1 MRPAFVFTGRAAGD
15 LGHGG
20 RHVDPAALD
29 PAVVAR
35 RAAVC
40 PLPWTWLRQV
50 HGSDVVVVREP
61 GQHAGV
67 AADAAVTATPGCAVA
82 VLTADCAPVALVG
95 EGGVV
100 GVAHAGWRGLVAGV
114 VERTVDAMRAEG
126 AGRISATIGPC
137 IHPECYEFGPA
148 DLDVV
153 AARLG
158 DGVRA
163 TTAAGR
169 PALDLP
175 AGVRAA
181 LASAG
186 VEEVTT
192 IDACTACEPARW
204 YSHRARRERAR
215 QALVAWIDP

>member
-1 MRPAFVFTGRAAGD
+1 MRPAFVFTGRAEGD

-20 RHVDPAALD
+20 RRVDPGALD

-50 HGSDVVVVREP
+50 HGAGVVVVRAP
-61 GQHAGV
+61 GEHAGAV
-67 AADAAVTATPGCAVA
+67 ADAAVTRTPGCAIA

-114 VERTVDAMRAEG
+114 IWRTVEAMAALG
-126 AGRISATIGPC
+126 AGRISATVGPC
-137 IHPECYEFGPA
+137 IHPECYEFGPS
-148 DLDVV
+148 DLDAV

-158 DGVRA
+158 DAVRA
-163 TTAAGR
+163 TTADGR

-175 AGVRAA
+175 AAVRAA
-181 LASAG
+181 LAAAG
-186 VEEVTT
+186 VQAVSFTGG
-192 IDACTACEPARW
+192 CTACRPDRW
-204 YSHRARRERAR
+204 FSHRARRETAR
-215 QALVAWIDP
+215 QAVVAWLS